1 MKSTKRVTRF
11 IAFIMVMILCLF
23 SIAGC
28 SNTSSSDTST
38 SNDSSTSDDGSAQTV
53 ESSGNESEGSADT
66 TNDTADAAGGEKV
79 KIGMIWY
86 GNTDAMGGTFYSWA
100 NHAAEVLG
108 VELVWKLGSFTTAD
122 ELTDCENLISAG
134 CQGIYFVP
142 MDTAANL
149 QLGNACK
156 DAGVYWAT
164 SNRQI
169 ADADV
174 LAACEANPYFVTRV
188 YDNSYDVCKEMV
200 KVLADQGI
208 TKVCM
213 LSGDPTDA
221 MMVDRTSGFEDGCE
235 EYGVEILATSQ
246 IVSGDASANVDSVNN
261 FLTLYPNVEAILA
274 VSGTAGVGEAII
286 TALEASGR
294 EAGSVKVAAFDTFEG
309 NQKAFE
315 DGWLAASCGG
325 YTSECLVS
333 LLALISRASGNSDA
347 DSVMALTL
355 SPLLITSAEEM
366 EIFSQYVDNPEV
378 QLYSD
383 DTIKQLAGAG
393 MGIDDYQ
400 KVLDDWSIEFVKQAV
415 GIE

>member
-1 MKSTKRVTRF
+1 MKDMIKKQQIFKRF
-11 IAFIMVMILCLF
+11 IALGMAMVFCLF
-23 SIAGC
+23 TVAGC
-28 SNTSSSDTST
+28 GSSNTGQSGT
-38 SNDSSTSDDGSAQTV
+38 QT
-53 ESSGNESEGSADT
+53 GT
-66 TNDTADAAGGEKV
+66 TGAEDAAGTETVASSQNTGGGSKT

-100 NHAAEVLG
+100 NHAAEVLD
-108 VELVWKLGSFTTAD
+108 VELVWKLGSYTTAD

-134 CQGIYFVP
+134 CKGIYFVP

-149 QLGNACK
+149 QLGNACQGS
-156 DAGVYWAT
+156 GVYWAT

-174 LAACEANPYFVTRV
+174 LAACEANPYFTARV
-188 YDNSYDVCKEMV
+188 YDNSYDVCKDMV

-221 MMVDRTSGFEDGCE
+221 MMVDRTNGFTDGCK

-261 FLTLYPNVEAILA
+261 FLTLYPNLEAILA

-286 TALEASGR
+286 TSLEASGK
-294 EAGSVKVAAFDTFEG
+294 EKGSVKVAAFDTFEG
-309 NQKAFE
+309 NQQAFE

-325 YTSECLVS
+325 YTTECLVS
-333 LLALISRASGNSDA
+333 FLALVNRVNGNVTSDK
-347 DSVMALTL
+347 VMELSL
-355 SPLLITSAEEM
+355 SPLLITNAEEM
-366 EIFSQYVDNPEV
+366 EIFSKYVDNPDV

-383 DTIKQLAGAG
+383 EVIKSLVGEG
-393 MGIDDYQ
+393 VTVEDYQ
-400 KVLDDWSIEFVKQAV
+400 KVLDDWSIDYVKQAV

>member
-1 MKSTKRVTRF
+1 MKKTRKSFKKF
-11 IAFIMVMILCLF
+11 IALTMAMVFCLF
-23 SIAGC
+23 SVAGC
-28 SNTSSSDTST
+28 GDSGGGNNDVPDASEKTGG
-38 SNDSSTSDDGSAQTV
+38 DSS
-53 ESSGNESEGSADT
+53 
-66 TNDTADAAGGEKV
+66 KP

-108 VELVWKLGSFTTAD
+108 VELVWKLGSYTTAD

-134 CQGIYFVP
+134 CEGIYFVP

-149 QLGNACK
+149 QLGNACQE
-156 DAGVYWAT
+156 AGVYWST

-174 LAACEANPYFVTRV
+174 LAACEANPYFAARV

-221 MMVDRTSGFEDGCE
+221 MMVDRTKGFEDGCE

-261 FLTLYPNVEAILA
+261 FLTLYPNMEGILA

-286 TALEASGR
+286 TALDASGR
-294 EAGSVKVAAFDTFEG
+294 EKGSIKVAAFDTFEG
-309 NQKAFE
+309 NKQAFT

-333 LLALISRASGNSDA
+333 FLALVNKVEGNSSS
-347 DSVMALTL
+347 DSVMELSL

-366 EIFSQYVDNPEV
+366 DIFSQYVDNPEV

-383 DTIKQLAGAG
+383 DTIKSLVGP
-393 MGIDDYQ
+393 DVTKEDYQ
-400 KVLDDWSIEFVKQAV
+400 KVLDDWSIEYVKEAAGV
-415 GIE
+415 

>member
-1 MKSTKRVTRF
+1 MKRNKKGIRRF
-11 IAFIMVMILCLF
+11 IALTMAMVLCLF
-23 SIAGC
+23 SVVGC
-28 SNTSSSDTST
+28 GTGGDDNKV
-38 SNDSSTSDDGSAQTV
+38 DSSEASGGGSD
-53 ESSGNESEGSADT
+53 SG
-66 TNDTADAAGGEKV
+66 KK

-86 GNTDAMGGTFYSWA
+86 GNTDAMGGTFYAWA
-100 NHAAEVLG
+100 NHAAEVLD
-108 VELVWKLGSFTTAD
+108 VELVWKLGSYTTAD

-134 CQGIYFVP
+134 CEGIYFVP

-149 QLGNACK
+149 QLGNACQ

-169 ADADV
+169 ADEDV
-174 LAACEANPYFVTRV
+174 LAACQANPYFTARV

-221 MMVDRTSGFEDGCE
+221 MMVDRNKGFEDGCE
-235 EYGVEILATSQ
+235 EYNVEILATSQ

-261 FLTLYPNVEAILA
+261 FLTLYPNMEGILA
-274 VSGTAGVGEAII
+274 VSGTAGVGEAIM
-286 TALEASGR
+286 TALDASGK
-294 EAGSVKVAAFDTFEG
+294 EKGSIKVAAFDTFEG
-309 NQKAFE
+309 NQEAFE

-325 YTSECLVS
+325 YTTECLVAF
-333 LLALISRASGNSDA
+333 LALVNKVQGNSSS
-347 DSVMALTL
+347 DSVMELSL

-366 EIFSQYVDNPEV
+366 EIFSQYVDNPEI

-383 DTIKQLAGAG
+383 DTIKSLVGPDVT
-393 MGIDDYQ
+393 IDDYQ
-400 KVLDDWSIEFVKQAV
+400 QVLDDWNIDYVKQAA
-415 GIE
+415 GI